1 MQDTTACHFWLFFLS
16 PISCP
21 NYATSTSATS
31 VWHLCLWKLKIRS
44 RLSDGTN
51 VFFPSHTSQYPTFD
65 PASHAVFHKTNSI
78 IFVLAKYKFKFAS
91 TNARSHT
98 CVGPP
103 HVFVID
109 CDCRAIFPP
118 CLPSFSQLAAWT
130 CKLLARF
137 PPRNHPPSK
146 DDLQTQFQNSISILV
161 ACGVARRRQQQIRHR
176 LRAESSP
183 TWRCSGCRLKTS
195 EAGNRF

>member
-51 VFFPSHTSQYPTFD
+51 IFFPSHTSQYPTSD

-103 HVFVID
+103 HVFVYRLRLS
-109 CDCRAIFPP
+109 CDFPSVPAVIFTISRVDMQIIS
-118 CLPSFSQLAAWT
+118 SFSTPQS
-130 CKLLARF
+130 
-137 PPRNHPPSK
+137 PP
-146 DDLQTQFQNSISILV
+146 L
-161 ACGVARRRQQQIRHR
+161 
-176 LRAESSP
+176 
-183 TWRCSGCRLKTS
+183 
-195 EAGNRF
+195 